1 MTEQDQADIR
11 RSYREAAFPQKQIS
25 ILADLYLC
33 SRGEIREI
41 VGLGDKIEKS
51 SRAGKKMDMEKVKKA
66 LWMRATGNTLAAT
79 AKELGVSATTVQNWE
94 REYA

>member
-1 MTEQDQADIR
+1 MTEQDKADIR
-11 RSYREAAFPQKQIS
+11 RSYRQAAPPQKQIS

-41 VGLGDKIEKS
+41 IGLGDKTEKS
-51 SRAGKKMDMEKVKKA
+51 SRAGKKMDMEEVKKA

-94 REYA
+94 RKYA